1 MQLYF
6 SDLQIGRTF
15 RLLYP
20 ERGLGWLTKISKQVA
35 ITQNGER
42 VKIKHGAV
50 STLPPYDVEK
60 QA

>member
-35 ITQNGER
+35 ITQSGKR
-42 VKIKHGAV
+42 IKLRDGAV
-50 STLPPYDVEK
+50 STLAPYNVEE

>member
-1 MQLYF
+1 MQTYF

-15 RLLYP
+15 RFLYG

-35 ITQNGER
+35 ITQSGER
-42 VKIKHGAV
+42 IKLRDGAV
-50 STLPPYDVEK
+50 SALAPYDVEE